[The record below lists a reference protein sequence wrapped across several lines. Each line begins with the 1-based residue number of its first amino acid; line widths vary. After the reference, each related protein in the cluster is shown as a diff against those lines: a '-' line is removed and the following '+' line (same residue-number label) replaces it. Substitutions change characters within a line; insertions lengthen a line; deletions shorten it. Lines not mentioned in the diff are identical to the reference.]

1 MSNSIYHMTSTEC
14 SGSVVRALD
23 LGSQGNCVVFL
34 SKTLY
39 LLLSTGSI
47 QKDLS

>member
-1 MSNSIYHMTSTEC
+1 MLDSVYHMTSTER

-23 LGSQGNCVVFL
+23 LGSQSHCVMSL
-34 SKTLY
+34 SKTINR
-39 LLLSTGSI
+39 LLSTGSI